1 MIGLDTN
8 VLVRYFTQDDTAQAA
23 AANELIDQLTEPRP
37 GYVTMIVIV
46 ETYWVLSRA
55 YRTDQTTVGATLR
68 GLLDAKEVVVERADL
83 VRRALRRMADGAD
96 FADALISEAGA
107 DAGCERTVTFDRRA
121 AKSAGMQLLA

>member
-23 AANELIDQLTEPRP
+23 AANELIDQLTELRP

-55 YRTDQTTVGATLR
+55 YRTDQTAVAATLR

-121 AKSAGMQLLA
+121 AKPAGMQLLA